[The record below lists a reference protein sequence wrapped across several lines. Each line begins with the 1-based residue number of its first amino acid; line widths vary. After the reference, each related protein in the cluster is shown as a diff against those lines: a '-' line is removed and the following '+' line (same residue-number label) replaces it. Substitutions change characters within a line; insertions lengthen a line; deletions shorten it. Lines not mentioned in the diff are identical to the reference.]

1 MNEYVK
7 AWQCI
12 GCGTIEAS
20 QTCIGVCQDRK
31 VEFVYAF
38 EHEEA
43 LAQLKVAH
51 QQVEV
56 LEALVRRLARTNP
69 HNDAWE
75 HSYRALQEQ
84 AREILASIGSGAL
97 ELGAPTDANRRTTVA
112 KPFSATN
119 CHAKAGRALAVL
131 TNLVTSA
138 PKRALEHPLA
148 SYR

>member
-1 MNEYVK
+1 MNAYVK

-12 GCGTIEAS
+12 GCGKIEAP

-84 AREILASIGSGAL
+84 ARGILASTESGAP
-97 ELGAPTDANRRTTVA
+97 ELGAQTDADRRTTVA
-112 KPFSATN
+112 KP
-119 CHAKAGRALAVL
+119 
-131 TNLVTSA
+131 SA
-138 PKRALEHPLA
+138 PQITAAPAGEP
-148 SYR
+148 